1 MCRYSLNRE
10 GRGSNVSG
18 DDRFLARDHALARAL
33 AESEERMLPPLD
45 VVDWWEHPGEEG
57 RTSPTGVVG
66 VPRQLAVTTQR
77 LLVLRDGTIERSV
90 ALASIGGAELLGPS
104 DFPLEDSERAV
115 LVRSGGE
122 EPVAWGCWSTE
133 KADAD
138 RLMGDIFS
146 LAHGVP
152 LA

>member
-1 MCRYSLNRE
+1 MGAPGRE
-10 GRGSNVSG
+10 GEDEPYRGCRGSQAIGRNDPS
-18 DDRFLARDHALARAL
+18 A
-33 AESEERMLPPLD
+33 
-45 VVDWWEHPGEEG
+45 PG
-57 RTSPTGVVG
+57 SK
-66 VPRQLAVTTQR
+66 
-77 LLVLRDGTIERSV
+77 GTIERSV
-90 ALASIGGAELLGPS
+90 AMASVGGAQVLGPS

-122 EPVAWGCWSTE
+122 EPVAWGCWSTA

-146 LAHGVP
+146 LANGVP